1 MCNSN
6 RGVCTRQ
13 DIKVKGNELKA
24 LNKPICMRMQNI
36 CIWDYKLLEKS
47 QIIQQM
53 VLGILLPITEK
64 NQYSSSHH
72 THYQLR
78 CIKGLGIRNKNIN
91 IKISWEKER
100 REQIFLLSSLF
111 LKQYLAVAD
120 SSLCFHFPQA
130 STLAQPPLTLWSSPD
145 RQQTTAVTPALVA

>member
-1 MCNSN
+1 
-6 RGVCTRQ
+6 
-13 DIKVKGNELKA
+13 
-24 LNKPICMRMQNI
+24 
-36 CIWDYKLLEKS
+36 
-47 QIIQQM
+47 M
-53 VLGILLPITEK
+53 VLGILLPIIER

-72 THYQLR
+72 TPYQLR
-78 CIKGLGIRNKNIN
+78 CIKGLETRNKNIN
-91 IKISWEKER
+91 RKISWEKER

-145 RQQTTAVTPALVA
+145 RQQTTAVTDPSSHGLIPSSGPSSRLMTLAAEPINVTSPGFHPCLVALAPECW